1 MNEAELK
8 AQRNEEATRQEQDEV
23 RSQKDKGNVAYR
35 IAREIDTLTVDIKDG
50 VIWLCDCKHTE
61 NGEDFFYITSQDV
74 AKGLDEVLK
83 WRDGLGRY
91 GVPVRFRVDMFFKR
105 HRSNNHKYIP
115 ITEFDRGYSIK
126 VTRHATKITTAR
138 VTKGDGNG

>member
-1 MNEAELK
+1 MNEAEDR
-8 AQRNEEATRQEQDEV
+8 AERNEEATRQEQSEV
-23 RSQKDKGNVAYR
+23 KAQKDKGNIAYR
-35 IAREIDTLTVDIKDG
+35 IAREIDTLVVDNRDG
-50 VIWLCDCKHTE
+50 IIWLCDCKHTE
-61 NGEDFFYITSQDV
+61 NGDDVFYIDSKDV

-83 WRDGLGRY
+83 WRDALGRW

-126 VTRHATKITTAR
+126 VTRGKKRITTQR
-138 VTKGDGNG
+138 VKKGDG